1 MLLLDP
7 QKCFRK
13 DLADVSPAS
22 DPPANVSTV
31 SRDFPETGFFHQESS
46 ICGSQTLQTLP
57 LRFVV

>member
-22 DPPANVSTV
+22 DLPANVSTV
-31 SRDFPETGFFHQESS
+31 SRDLPETGFFH
-46 ICGSQTLQTLP
+46 
-57 LRFVV
+57 